1 MARGNRIISKT
12 QDQASG
18 RESEDRPV
26 KAAHTHTHKAA
37 PRGRERGLKYSPFNQ
52 SAPTLCDPLTRHKH
66 HSRKAT
72 WD

>member
-26 KAAHTHTHKAA
+26 KAAHTHTHKARPA
-37 PRGRERGLKYSPFNQ
+37 RKKERTEIFTVQ
-52 SAPTLCDPLTRHKH
+52 SKRTNAL
-66 HSRKAT
+66 
-72 WD
+72 

>member
-26 KAAHTHTHKAA
+26 KAAHTHTHTKP
-37 PRGRERGLKYSPFNQ
+37 PREEEREG
-52 SAPTLCDPLTRHKH
+52 
-66 HSRKAT
+66 
-72 WD
+72 